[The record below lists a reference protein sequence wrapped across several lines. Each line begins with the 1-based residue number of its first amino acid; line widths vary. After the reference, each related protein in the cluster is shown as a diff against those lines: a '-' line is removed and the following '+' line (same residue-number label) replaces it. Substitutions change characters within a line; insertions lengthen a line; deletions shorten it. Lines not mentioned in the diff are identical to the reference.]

1 MSFYGYSVQ
10 AYSTSIIGLRSV
22 KEVMLIVCK
31 ITFASNCMWFTIT
44 AFRFTADTRTLL
56 AFAVVIFTVRVF
68 IFKFYHI

>member
-1 MSFYGYSVQ
+1 MFT
-10 AYSTSIIGLRSV
+10 A
-22 KEVMLIVCK
+22 CK